1 MVAKGQE
8 TIGDVAE
15 EVTELT
21 DSEHIH
27 RQRRTNLEKREAVL
41 MANEQN
47 FEQKVFLVTG
57 ATGRQG
63 GAVARQLLKRGH
75 SVRTLTRDPNK
86 ASARALAQ
94 MGAEVVRGD
103 LDERASV
110 DQALA
115 GVYGVFS
122 VQNFWEAGYEREV
135 SQGITLAD
143 AAKAQGVKHFVYSS
157 VGSSYRKTGIAAF
170 DGKWEI
176 EEHIRRIGLPYT
188 ILRPTSLMEDWEE
201 MREEIIGGALAQPLD
216 PHTALQQ
223 VSVEDIGVFAAMA
236 FEDPERWLGREVDLA
251 GDESTMLELAET
263 FGRVLGRKVEYVQV
277 SWEEFRE
284 AYGEDLAEMYGWFEE
299 VGYEADIGALGEE
312 YPDLT
317 TFERYLRKHGW
328 DSTLEKQ
335 ELSTTN

>member
-1 MVAKGQE
+1 
-8 TIGDVAE
+8 
-15 EVTELT
+15 
-21 DSEHIH
+21 
-27 RQRRTNLEKREAVL
+27 

-63 GAVARQLLKRGH
+63 GAVARHLIKRGH
-75 SVRTLTRDPNK
+75 RVRALTRDPNK
-86 ASARALAQ
+86 AAARALTE

-103 LDERASV
+103 LDDRASV
-110 DQALA
+110 ERALEGA
-115 GVYGVFS
+115 YGVFS

-135 SQGITLAD
+135 SQGITLAE
-143 AAKAQGVKHFVYSS
+143 AAKAKGVKHFLYSS

-176 EEHIRRIGLPYT
+176 EEHIRGIGLPYT
-188 ILRPTSLMEDWEE
+188 IVRPTSLMEDWEE
-201 MREEIIGGALAQPLD
+201 MREEIIGGTLAQPLD
-216 PHTALQQ
+216 PDRALQQ

-251 GDESTMLELAET
+251 GDESTTVDLAQT
-263 FGRVLGRKVEYVQV
+263 FGRVIGREVRYAQV

-284 AYGEDLAEMYGWFEE
+284 AYGEDLAVMYEWFEE
-299 VGYEADIGALGEE
+299 VGYEADIGALREE

-317 TFERYLRKHGW
+317 TFEEYLRKHGW
-328 DSTLEKQ
+328 EGAREKRK
-335 ELSTTN
+335 LSTTK